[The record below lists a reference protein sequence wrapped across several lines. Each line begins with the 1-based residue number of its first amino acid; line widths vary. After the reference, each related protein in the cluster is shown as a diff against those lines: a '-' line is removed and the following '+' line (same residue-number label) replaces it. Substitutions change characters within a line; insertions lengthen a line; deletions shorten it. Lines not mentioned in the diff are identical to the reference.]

1 MRSVVTISRQIG
13 SQGDEVAER
22 LAAKLN
28 MLYFDKKLLGDQA
41 RKLGIS
47 IYEAEACAISEDD
60 YRVKGVIDTI
70 LGNQRLV
77 TVVER
82 TQSKSGPVQTTKTI
96 DDQTCMS
103 IEETIIRELAKAG
116 NIVIVGRGGQA
127 LLKGDPSALHVKI
140 VSPFED
146 RVQRIMKIMSMKQDE
161 VEKIVKY
168 RDTATREYLKQYY
181 STDWDDDQN
190 YDTVINMEKMSVSE
204 AVSSIAAI
212 ARPD

>member
-22 LAAKLN
+22 LAAKLG
-28 MLYFDKKLLGDQA
+28 MQYFDKKLLGDQA

-103 IEETIIRELAKAG
+103 IEED
-116 NIVIVGRGGQA
+116 V
-127 LLKGDPSALHVKI
+127 
-140 VSPFED
+140 
-146 RVQRIMKIMSMKQDE
+146 
-161 VEKIVKY
+161 
-168 RDTATREYLKQYY
+168 
-181 STDWDDDQN
+181 
-190 YDTVINMEKMSVSE
+190 
-204 AVSSIAAI
+204 
-212 ARPD
+212 